1 MKTASAAKWALA
13 VSCLTLLVLFLRSS
27 GYQQPQSQQPHQR
40 GRSPAGESQFNPCCS
55 SPCKNGGICMEKGSA
70 GGFECDC
77 TNTGYYGRICQ
88 RSNWSTWLARLLRPD
103 TETTHYLVTNFRPLW
118 SVVNRLTFLRRL
130 FMRLVLKVRLGVVS
144 VPPSFRAGVGYT
156 TVEGFSN
163 MSYYSQTLP
172 PVPLNCPTPMGVVGP
187 KQLPTV
193 GEVVA
198 ILFKR
203 QPGQPFKP
211 SAIGTNM
218 LFGSFAQHF
227 SHMFFKSDPRQHPG
241 YTWGDHNIY
250 VSHLYGK
257 NTEVENRLREFRRGR
272 MRSQLLRGEEFPPF
286 LSQHLQL
293 PDPAPNPR
301 NVSRQFAVGHQ
312 IANLLPTG
320 ALWQTI
326 YLREHNR
333 VAGLLARLHPGWDD
347 ERIFQTTKLILIGKT
362 LKIVVEEYV
371 QHLSNYHFKLLF
383 DPTLMHGEAMQYQ
396 NRIAAEFNLLYHW
409 HPLMAD
415 DYRVAGTTRRLKDE
429 MFNGTK
435 LLDHSSRD
443 YVEGLV
449 NSIGGSFTANNH
461 PEPTLIAA
469 RAAVQ
474 MGRTLRLQ
482 SLNAYRKRFRLK
494 PYKTFQELAGGDEDL
509 ACALRSLYKDV
520 DAVEFYPGLVVERHR
535 PHAMFGSSMI
545 EIGSPYSLQG
555 IFGNALA
562 SPQLW
567 RPATFGGSE
576 GFRMVTE
583 ATLRDLVCNNVPSPC
598 PIVQFSVPTPV
609 QLMEHQQMLRVNLSA
624 AAAAQ
629 AAAASESR
637 DNSGVS
643 SSISSSSSSTGSRL
657 HQDRNDEF

>member
-1 MKTASAAKWALA
+1 PAATSSRSLSSLISGAG
-13 VSCLTLLVLFLRSS
+13 VQPGNRSS
-27 GYQQPQSQQPHQR
+27 T
-40 GRSPAGESQFNPCCS
+40 PAARRPAKMAAFAW
-55 SPCKNGGICMEKGSA
+55 KRAAA

-144 VPPSFRAGVGYT
+144 VPPSFRAGVE
-156 TVEGFSN
+156 VHDSRRFQQHVLLQPDSAARAFE
-163 MSYYSQTLP
+163 LP
-172 PVPLNCPTPMGVVGP
+172 DTHGRSP

-227 SHMFFKSDPRQHPG
+227 SHIPTLAASRL
-241 YTWGDHNIY
+241 YVGDHNIY

-257 NTEVENRLREFRRGR
+257 NTEVENRLREFRRGGCAPSCCAAR
-272 MRSQLLRGEEFPPF
+272 NSAVPQPAAYSCQTRRQTRVMSAANSQLAIRSPICC
-286 LSQHLQL
+286 
-293 PDPAPNPR
+293 PR
-301 NVSRQFAVGHQ
+301 VPCGRRSTCAS
-312 IANLLPTG
+312 T
-320 ALWQTI
+320 
-326 YLREHNR
+326 NR

-482 SLNAYRKRFRLK
+482 SLNAYRKAIPIEAVQDLPGVGRWRRGPRLR
-494 PYKTFQELAGGDEDL
+494 PALALQRRGRGGVL
-509 ACALRSLYKDV
+509 
-520 DAVEFYPGLVVERHR
+520 PGLVWSGTAACHVWLLHDRNR
-535 PHAMFGSSMI
+535 
-545 EIGSPYSLQG
+545 SPYSLQG

-562 SPQLW
+562 SPQ
-567 RPATFGGSE
+567 
-576 GFRMVTE
+576 
-583 ATLRDLVCNNVPSPC
+583 
-598 PIVQFSVPTPV
+598 
-609 QLMEHQQMLRVNLSA
+609 
-624 AAAAQ
+624 
-629 AAAASESR
+629 
-637 DNSGVS
+637 
-643 SSISSSSSSTGSRL
+643 
-657 HQDRNDEF
+657 